1 MLSEAID
8 RDMETSALELNL
20 FVDIILNKL
29 YKYGGNRE
37 IIISSF
43 SPEICMVLQAKQ
55 QIYPVCFL
63 NDAGFIRYGDLR
75 ASSMQ
80 NAIHLAK
87 RWNLHGIVMEAR
99 SFVICPR
106 LITLAKG
113 HGLFCASFGGV
124 NNDPKSA
131 KVRKL
136 FFPSFFLNNFFF
148 F

>member
-1 MLSEAID
+1 MLSEAVA
-8 RDMETSALELNL
+8 RNMETSALELNQ
-20 FVDIILNKL
+20 FVDIILDKL
-29 YKYGGNRE
+29 YTHGGNRE
-37 IIISSF
+37 IVISSF

-63 NDAGFIRYGDLR
+63 NDASFIRYGDLR

-80 NAIHLAK
+80 NAIHFAK

-106 LITLAKG
+106 LIKLAKG

-124 NNDPKSA
+124 NNDLKSA
-131 KVRKL
+131 KVRK
-136 FFPSFFLNNFFF
+136 FFFLSSC
-148 F
+148 